1 MSEPTS
7 SDYYAILQVSP
18 HADAETIERVF
29 RHLAKRYHPD
39 NGDSGDSDRFIQ
51 LVEAYRILSDP
62 EQRAAYDASY
72 ADVQQLRWRIFDQ
85 ESTQNH
91 VWGDRQLRQAIL
103 SVLYT
108 ARRNDVDRP
117 GVGSVDLEQI
127 LGVPESHMDFQLW
140 YLKERG
146 WIQRLDNGQLAI
158 TVSGVDWVMEA
169 EGDVVHGLLG
179 SGRPRDETPRP
190 AAERTPP
197 PAAAPDPSPPPS
209 PRAPSPPPSP
219 RSPSPNAWGWS
230 PDS

>member
-1 MSEPTS
+1 MTEPTS
-7 SDYYAILQVSP
+7 SDYYAVLQVSP

-39 NGDSGDSDRFIQ
+39 NADSGDSDRFIQ
-51 LVEAYRILSDP
+51 LVEAYRVLSDP

-72 ADVQQLRWRIFDQ
+72 AEVQQLRWRVFDQ

-127 LGVPESHMDFQLW
+127 LGVPETHMDFQIW

-158 TVSGVDWVMEA
+158 TVSGVDWVMESGN
-169 EGDVVHGLLG
+169 GDAVHGLIG
-179 SGRPRDETPRP
+179 SGGDREAPARP
-190 AAERTPP
+190 APDRAPSPP
-197 PAAAPDPSPPPS
+197 PAAAPDPTPPPP
-209 PRAPSPPPSP
+209 PRA
-219 RSPSPNAWGWS
+219 PSPNAWGWT
-230 PDS
+230 PDA